1 MVQHN
6 VAVEFDIIDGLKT
19 NFYNETVSRFLN
31 KDKDVL
37 SLLGEQNTT
46 TLAQQITEDKR
57 FNPDYRNVLV
67 DVIKDQYERSGIV
80 LDTDSPVLENLEKLR
95 QKNTVTATTGQQIH
109 IFLGPFFM
117 ANKLLSCVAE
127 AQRIADELV
136 DIECV
141 PVFWLATEDHDF
153 DEIRSVRLYNET
165 YTWDIPNA
173 GPVGRINPAS
183 ILPLVDQAQERIDQT
198 PENLRFIEICRTAYQ
213 SCNTFADATRFIL
226 HEIFGGT
233 GIVILDADD
242 KVLKKHYSAIARAD
256 ILKNRV
262 SSLID
267 SQIAKMKAAGIKAP
281 INTRPI
287 NHFLINDDSRELI
300 KLGSDDQVHIADQS
314 LSIAAIEEL
323 LERHPERISP
333 NALMRTIY
341 QQSILPNVHY
351 TCGASEF
358 IYWLEMPEVMSQ
370 MKLIYPQL
378 GVRASVFTLK
388 PAHKES
394 LGQINLELGTLFL
407 NDENF
412 KHLMVKRNQDE
423 LKNLLSGVTKLENSW
438 STVETELNSRN
449 VQTLKLSQSFH
460 SFKSRIDKEL
470 QRISSH
476 SAEGSPELKKALK
489 IKSKVWSNEYNQE
502 RNKDLISMVDELLQ
516 LNKLAQEQIDLFRNN
531 RLIICQT
538 P

>member
-19 NFYNETVSRFLN
+19 DFYNETVSRFLN
-31 KDKDVL
+31 EDKGVL
-37 SLLGEQNTT
+37 SLLGEQNTS
-46 TLAQQITEDKR
+46 TLAQQITENER
-57 FNPDYRNVLV
+57 FSTEYRYVLV
-67 DVIKDQYERSGIV
+67 DRIKEQYERSGIA
-80 LDTDSPVLENLEKLR
+80 LDSDSPVLENLEKLR

-127 AQRIADELV
+127 AQRIANELV

-165 YTWDIPNA
+165 YTWDIPHG
-173 GPVGRINPAS
+173 GPVGRLNPAS

-226 HEIFGGT
+226 HEIFGST

-242 KVLKKHYSAIARAD
+242 KVLKKHYSAIAKVD
-256 ILKNRV
+256 ILDNGV

-267 SQIAKMKAAGIKAP
+267 SQIVKMKATGIKAP

-287 NHFLINDDSRELI
+287 NHFLIDDDSRELI
-300 KLGSDDQVHIADQS
+300 KLESDKQVNIDDHL
-314 LSIAAIEEL
+314 LSKAKIEEL
-323 LERHPERISP
+323 IEMYPDRISP

-358 IYWLEMPEVMSQ
+358 IYWLEMPEVMNQ
-370 MKLIYPQL
+370 MGLIYPQL

-388 PAHKES
+388 NAHKES
-394 LGQINLELGTLFL
+394 LNHINLELSTLFL

-412 KHLMVKRNQDE
+412 KHLMVKRNQNE
-423 LKNLLSGVTKLENSW
+423 LKNLLSSVTNLENSW
-438 STVETELNSRN
+438 ITVESELNLRN
-449 VQTLKLSQSFH
+449 VQTQKLSQSFN
-460 SFKSRIDKEL
+460 SFKSRLDKEL

-502 RNKDLISMVDELLQ
+502 RNKDVISMIDELFQ
-516 LNKLAQEQIDLFRNN
+516 LTKLTQEQIDLFNNN